1 MRNLLA
7 FLAAA
12 AIAFLGLGWY
22 LGWYAVHPALTAP
35 GRQSYTIDIDAKKIK
50 DDVQRGVRKSGDAL
64 EDWFEKS
71 PVDEAVKEVEK
82 KVEKKVQVPDG
93 GTVKMGGL
101 PPFRI
106 GGDQEETEQPKKKP
120 TAPWRFQ

>member
-22 LGWYAVHPALTAP
+22 LGWYAVQPTLTAP
-35 GRQSYTIDIDAKKIK
+35 GRQSYTIDINSKKIK
-50 DDVQRGVRKSGDAL
+50 EDVQRGVRKSGDAL

-71 PVDEAVKEVEK
+71 PVEEAVKEVEK
-82 KVEKKVQVPDG
+82 KLQSPEP
-93 GTVKMGGL
+93 VKTKIGAAA
-101 PPFRI
+101 PFRI
-106 GGDQEETEQPKKKP
+106 VGDQEETEQPKKP
-120 TAPWRFQ
+120 AAPWRFQ

>member
-82 KVEKKVQVPDG
+82 KVQPPEP
-93 GTVKMGGL
+93 VKTKIGVAS
-101 PPFRI
+101 PFRI
-106 GGDQEETEQPKKKP
+106 GGQEESEPAKKP
-120 TAPWRFQ
+120 TPPWRFQ

>member
-7 FLAAA
+7 FLATAV
-12 AIAFLGLGWY
+12 IAFLGLGWY
-22 LGWYAVHPALTAP
+22 LGWYAVHPAFTTP

-50 DDVQRGVRKSGDAL
+50 EDVQHGVRKSGDAL

-82 KVEKKVQVPDG
+82 KVQPPKVQVPDG

-106 GGDQEETEQPKKKP
+106 GGGQEESEQPKKP
-120 TAPWRFQ
+120 AAPWRFQ